1 MSDLIVFEGNE
12 IRVSDYF
19 VHIDGYEQ
27 TNVNFYQ
34 VVAVTGK
41 STVKIRA
48 IKSWDIC
55 DQSGSMSGKSY
66 PVIDSFPDEN
76 IIAKR
81 LIKGENEPRI
91 KIDDKRCTLH
101 RNPYKGFRFSTY
113 G

>member
-66 PVIDSFPDEN
+66 PVIDSFLDEN

>member
-66 PVIDSFPDEN
+66 PVIDSFLDAN

>member
-19 VHIDGYEQ
+19 VLIDGYEQ

-66 PVIDSFPDEN
+66 PVIDSFLDE
-76 IIAKR
+76 IIMAKR